1 MAGVAGPMLKRSKP
15 QGARF
20 LAGLW
25 IGGVVASAL
34 LATIVFAVGSV
45 TVWLIPPLVR
55 QIAAGVLLVLFAVL
69 DLAARTPHIWRQV
82 PVQYLKTLPPG
93 RLGLAWGFDLSL
105 LFTTQ
110 KSTSLTWVALTGLV
124 LLAPGASWL
133 TLCGMTTVSVLMI
146 VWRSIVFQLRGP
158 AKLGDFRQS
167 WFHWMRR
174 ASGLALVGVAA
185 YVMLG
190 G

>member
-1 MAGVAGPMLKRSKP
+1 
-15 QGARF
+15 
-20 LAGLW
+20 
-25 IGGVVASAL
+25 
-34 LATIVFAVGSV
+34 
-45 TVWLIPPLVR
+45 
-55 QIAAGVLLVLFAVL
+55 
-69 DLAARTPHIWRQV
+69 
-82 PVQYLKTLPPG
+82 
-93 RLGLAWGFDLSL
+93 LAWGFDLSL

-133 TLCGMTTVSVLMI
+133 TLCGMTTVSVLMV